1 MNAAVV
7 RDVTRPPQW
16 VEFADPLPN
25 QNETI
30 VSVRAA
36 AVSPLVRGRASGA
49 HYSSSGVDSF
59 VAGVDGVGITTE
71 GRRVFFGFARPPFG
85 SMAER
90 APVPM
95 ENCVDVPDDLDDA
108 TAAALGNPGMSSWV
122 ALRERAKFVAGE
134 SVLINGATGT
144 AGRLAVRI
152 ARHMGARAIV
162 VTGRSAQQLESLRAE
177 GADDTI
183 PLTLEPVELE
193 ARFDEAL
200 QEYQVTVVLDYLW
213 GASAERIIAAIARN
227 DAGTVAPRVRFVQ
240 IGAVSGPDIRLP
252 AAALRSS
259 GLEILG
265 SGLRGVSNAT
275 LLDSIGEMLR
285 WARVAGLSVDVATA
299 PFSEVE
305 SAWQRDWGAKR
316 LVLVADAA

>member
-16 VEFADPLPN
+16 IEFADPLPN

-30 VSVRAA
+30 VTVRAA

-49 HYSSSGVDSF
+49 HYSSLGADSF
-59 VAGVDGVGITTE
+59 VAGVDGVGIAAD

-90 APVPM
+90 APVRL
-95 ENCVDVPDDLDDA
+95 ENCVDIPEDLDDA

-122 ALRERAKFVAGE
+122 ALRSRAAFVAGE

-152 ARHMGARAIV
+152 AKHLGARSVV
-162 VTGRSAQQLESLRAE
+162 VTGRSAEILESLRAE

-183 PLTLEPVELE
+183 SLALEPSELE
-193 ARFDEAL
+193 TRFDEAL
-200 QEYQVTVVLDYLW
+200 REYQVNVVLDYLW

-227 DAGTVAPRVRFVQ
+227 DSGAVAPRIRFVQ
-240 IGAVSGPDIRLP
+240 IGAVSGPEIALP
-252 AAALRSS
+252 AAVLRSS

-265 SGLRGVSNAT
+265 SGLRSVSNAT
-275 LLDSIGEMLR
+275 LLESIGEMLR
-285 WARVAGLSVDVATA
+285 WARSAGLSVDVATA
-299 PFSEVE
+299 PLSDVE
-305 SAWQRDWGAKR
+305 NAWQRDWGAKR
-316 LVLVADAA
+316 LVLIADHS